1 VSEHLEP
8 CPFCG
13 AGETRVNESTHW
25 TGLRLQVIS
34 ARVRHWC
41 VREEGQPSSVMEIA
55 GKTREDAV
63 RKWNQRIAA
72 ALNAQ
77 AGVVEALEDCI
88 DSLEYV
94 NRTHPESSGWG
105 VRSERISKAR
115 DALAA
120 IGGKQ

>member
-1 VSEHLEP
+1 
-8 CPFCG
+8 
-13 AGETRVNESTHW
+13 
-25 TGLRLQVIS
+25 
-34 ARVRHWC
+34 
-41 VREEGQPSSVMEIA
+41 MEIA